1 VSLTKLMSADDVAEI
16 LGLSRAQVY
25 LVKHAIGFIQLG
37 RVVRFDPERVRAYVD
52 EHRRGEPE
60 KIRAIN
66 VRRL

>member
-1 VSLTKLMSADDVAEI
+1 VTEALLTADAVAEL

-25 LVKHAIGFIQLG
+25 LLKHEIGFVQLG
-37 RVVRFDPERVRAYVD
+37 RVVRFDPNRVRAYVD